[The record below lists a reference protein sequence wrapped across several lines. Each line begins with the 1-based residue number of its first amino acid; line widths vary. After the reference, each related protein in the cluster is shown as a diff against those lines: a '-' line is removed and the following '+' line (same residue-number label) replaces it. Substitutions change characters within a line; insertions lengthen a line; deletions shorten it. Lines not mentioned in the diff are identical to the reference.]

1 MKRRI
6 IICLLVFIT
15 LLGTSSC
22 RELTQQ
28 EIWARNVARWERLP
42 EKTRHDHIKK
52 TDFAAVFWFDYEDR
66 ILANRGFFLRAVRR
80 SGKRNVAFVASREE
94 AAAGDESTFYFWPRT
109 VQREGRPTD
118 ITNHVLYVLNHIL
131 YEEFDGWD
139 TVSFSYP
146 ITIEELLEHWE
157 EIWDLCIELNIVFLP
172 GGWNRLVQ
180 PNSYNELR
188 EQESAESD

>member
-1 MKRRI
+1 MKRSI
-6 IICLLVFIT
+6 IICLLVLIT
-15 LLGTSSC
+15 LFGTSSC

-28 EIWARNVARWERLP
+28 EIWARNEARWERLP
-42 EKTRHDHIKK
+42 ERTRRDHVRK

-66 ILANRGFFLRAVRR
+66 GYTSFIRAVAR
-80 SGKRNVAFVASREE
+80 SGKRNVAFAASQEE
-94 AAAGDESTFYFWPRT
+94 ATAGDPNTFYFWPTDILEER
-109 VQREGRPTD
+109 RAD
-118 ITNHVLYVLNHIL
+118 ITNRVLYVLNHIL

-139 TVSFSYP
+139 TVSFSHP

-157 EIWDLCIELNIVFLP
+157 EIWDLCIELNIVFPP
-172 GGWNRLVQ
+172 GGWNRLSQ

>member
-1 MKRRI
+1 MKKSI

-22 RELTQQ
+22 GELTQQ

-42 EKTRHDHIKK
+42 ERTRHDHIMK

-66 ILANRGFFLRAVRR
+66 GSTSRGEFLTEVRR
-80 SGKRNVAFVASREE
+80 SGKRNVAFAASREE

-109 VQREGRPTD
+109 VQREGRQTD
-118 ITNHVLYVLNHIL
+118 ISNRVLYVLNHIL

-139 TVSFSYP
+139 TASFSHP

-157 EIWDLCIELNIVFLP
+157 EIWDLCIDLDIVFP
-172 GGWNRLVQ
+172 PAGWSRLSY
-180 PNSYNELR
+180 PSAYNELL